1 MTALDLVARNGVY
14 VTKGVNEDRKVL
26 SNCTLKLTKAVRAG
40 ESSGYLGIAT
50 QERIDKVSD
59 VHVLVGQR

>member
-50 QERIDKVSD
+50 HRNGSTK
-59 VHVLVGQR
+59 